1 MIHVT
6 KTQKWD
12 FDMPKSCFGCPM
24 HDTVRDGGCTLDFC
38 ELIKG
43 CCYVVNVDKN
53 KRDKKCPLVDGQT
66 YII

>member
-24 HDTVRDGGCTLDFC
+24 HDMVRDSGCTIDVC
-38 ELIKG
+38 NLIRG
-43 CCYVVNVDKN
+43 CWETINVNEK

-66 YII
+66 YTI